1 MHRTYKDSFQ
11 LKVLKNLRVDMY
23 MFFGIERLG
32 IPSVGAD
39 GQGNTPDL
47 TSLLPAPIETLYF
60 SHTKGRMKVLTSAL
74 EKLLQ
79 AKEWCTPRLR
89 RIALEADIMGM
100 DNALDYSPLDLLA
113 GEAGVE
119 IAKIDSKEKERGRG
133 KDGSLT
139 THVMIVK
146 HVVRLKNPP

>member
-1 MHRTYKDSFQ
+1 M
-11 LKVLKNLRVDMY
+11 
-23 MFFGIERLG
+23 
-32 IPSVGAD
+32 
-39 GQGNTPDL
+39 
-47 TSLLPAPIETLYF
+47 
-60 SHTKGRMKVLTSAL
+60 LTSAL
-74 EKLLQ
+74 EKLLK

-100 DNALDYSPLDLLA
+100 DNAFDYSPLDLLA

-139 THVMIVK
+139 VSILS
-146 HVVRLKNPP
+146 RLFLPRPYSSSSL